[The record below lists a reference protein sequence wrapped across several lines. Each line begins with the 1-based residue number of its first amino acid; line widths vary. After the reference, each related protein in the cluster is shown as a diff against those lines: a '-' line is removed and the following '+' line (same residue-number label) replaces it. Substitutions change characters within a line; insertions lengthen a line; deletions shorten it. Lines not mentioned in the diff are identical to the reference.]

1 MQAGYKFLV
10 RMLCGLCLVGG
21 FAACQKVDL
30 PSEEGEDT
38 EQSGQTGDKPGNEGH
53 EPGGADE
60 AEDEVP
66 LPPEYEGAWTVA
78 RILSEYEGV
87 DLDTDYEEMVVGYI
101 VGACDRTMKN
111 ALFTIDEIR
120 AAGVNSNVL
129 IADSKDERDASRCMP
144 IELKKGTDVRE
155 EANLVD
161 NPEVLG
167 RRIGLLG
174 LVKTYFK
181 VVGLKNVAYHEWL
194 TNGGDV
200 EEPEPEPEEPE
211 EPEGPE
217 ESEKPEKPEEPEEPE
232 PTPDPDPEPGPIQ
245 KDTIIIDSQP
255 GHIEGGRSIG
265 HK

>member
-1 MQAGYKFLV
+1 M

-38 EQSGQTGDKPGNEGH
+38 EQPGQTGDKPGNEGH

-60 AEDEVP
+60 PEDEVP

-78 RILSEYEGV
+78 GILSEYEGV

-101 VGACDRTMKN
+101 VGACDGTMKN

-120 AAGVNSNVL
+120 AAGVNTNLL

-144 IELKKGTDVRE
+144 VELKKGTDVRE

-161 NPEVLG
+161 NPEALG

-200 EEPEPEPEEPE
+200 EDQ
-211 EPEGPE
+211 
-217 ESEKPEKPEEPEEPE
+217 SRNQKNRRS
-232 PTPDPDPEPGPIQ
+232 Q
-245 KDTIIIDSQP
+245 KDLKNRKNQKSPKNPKNPKNRNLLPTQIRNRDRFKKIL
-255 GHIEGGRSIG
+255 
-265 HK
+265 

>member
-1 MQAGYKFLV
+1 
-10 RMLCGLCLVGG
+10 
-21 FAACQKVDL
+21 
-30 PSEEGEDT
+30 
-38 EQSGQTGDKPGNEGH
+38 
-53 EPGGADE
+53 
-60 AEDEVP
+60 
-66 LPPEYEGAWTVA
+66 
-78 RILSEYEGV
+78 
-87 DLDTDYEEMVVGYI
+87 
-101 VGACDRTMKN
+101 
-111 ALFTIDEIR
+111 
-120 AAGVNSNVL
+120 
-129 IADSKDERDASRCMP
+129 MP
-144 IELKKGTDVRE
+144 VELKKGTDVRE

-161 NPEVLG
+161 NPEALG

-232 PTPDPDPEPGPIQ
+232 EPTPDPDPEPGPIQ

>member
-1 MQAGYKFLV
+1 
-10 RMLCGLCLVGG
+10 MLCGLCLVGG

-38 EQSGQTGDKPGNEGH
+38 EQPGQTGDKPGNEGH

-60 AEDEVP
+60 PEDEVP

-78 RILSEYEGV
+78 GILSEYEGV

-101 VGACDRTMKN
+101 VGACDGTMKN

-120 AAGVNSNVL
+120 AAGVNTNLL

-144 IELKKGTDVRE
+144 VELKKGTDVRE

-161 NPEVLG
+161 NPEALG

-200 EEPEPEPEEPE
+200 EEPGPEPEEPE

-217 ESEKPEKPEEPEEPE
+217 ESEKPEKPEEPEEPEEPE

>member
-1 MQAGYKFLV
+1 M

-78 RILSEYEGV
+78 GILSEYEGV

-120 AAGVNSNVL
+120 ASGVNSNVL

-181 VVGLKNVAYHEWL
+181 VVGLKNVAYHGWL
-194 TNGGDV
+194 TNGGGMLYSAV
-200 EEPEPEPEEPE
+200 PENRKWKSRSRNPKNRR
-211 EPEGPE
+211 
-217 ESEKPEKPEEPEEPE
+217 S
-232 PTPDPDPEPGPIQ
+232 Q
-245 KDTIIIDSQP
+245 KDLKNRKNQKSPKNPKNRNLLPTQIRNRDRFRKI
-255 GHIEGGRSIG
+255 R
-265 HK
+265 

>member
-1 MQAGYKFLV
+1 
-10 RMLCGLCLVGG
+10 MLCGLCLVGG

-66 LPPEYEGAWTVA
+66 LPPAYEGAWTVA
-78 RILSEYEGV
+78 GILSEYEGV

-120 AAGVNSNVL
+120 ASGVNSNVL

-194 TNGGDV
+194 TMLYSAV
-200 EEPEPEPEEPE
+200 PENRKWKSRSRNPKNRR
-211 EPEGPE
+211 
-217 ESEKPEKPEEPEEPE
+217 S
-232 PTPDPDPEPGPIQ
+232 Q
-245 KDTIIIDSQP
+245 KDLKNRKNQKSPKNPKNRNLLPTQIRNRDRFRKI
-255 GHIEGGRSIG
+255 R
-265 HK
+265 

>member
-1 MQAGYKFLV
+1 
-10 RMLCGLCLVGG
+10 MLCGLCLVGG

-78 RILSEYEGV
+78 GILSEYEGV

-120 AAGVNSNVL
+120 ASGVNSNVL

-144 IELKKGTDVRE
+144 IELKKGTDVRP
-155 EANLVD
+155 N
-161 NPEVLG
+161 
-167 RRIGLLG
+167 
-174 LVKTYFK
+174 FF
-181 VVGLKNVAYHEWL
+181 
-194 TNGGDV
+194 
-200 EEPEPEPEEPE
+200 
-211 EPEGPE
+211 
-217 ESEKPEKPEEPEEPE
+217 
-232 PTPDPDPEPGPIQ
+232 
-245 KDTIIIDSQP
+245 
-255 GHIEGGRSIG
+255 
-265 HK
+265 